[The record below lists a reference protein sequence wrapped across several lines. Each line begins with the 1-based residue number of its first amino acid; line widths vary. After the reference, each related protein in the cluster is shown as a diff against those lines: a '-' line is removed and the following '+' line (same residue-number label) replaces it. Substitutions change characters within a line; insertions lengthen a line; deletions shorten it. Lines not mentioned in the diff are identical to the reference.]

1 MDMGHGMKKWMV
13 SCLLLTLSI
22 MSQAQNNEIMCNRIR
37 SLQVM
42 AGDNWQDPPVISLEE
57 ARRLGN
63 GRTIRIS
70 FDDMTHEYHRYVYR
84 IIHCDADWKES
95 SSLFASDYI
104 EGFND
109 AVTIEDDITESVNT
123 NTLYTHYGFQI
134 TNERCALKMSG
145 NYRVM
150 VFDENDEN
158 SPIFS
163 ACFMVVDP
171 RMATIMRMTTNT
183 DVDVNDRHQQ
193 VEMNLNY
200 GNVNVT
206 DWHSQI
212 KTVVLQNLRYDNAV
226 VNAEPAYITSKG
238 LTWSHNRKLIFDG
251 GNEYRKFEMLDEST
265 VGLGISEM
273 DWNKEHYHAYLWPA
287 EMRLSYVYEESGNG
301 AFLLRNRD
309 NKEAEY
315 TSEYVWVHFTLP
327 SDRLPGDVYVNGR
340 WTNDRFLPQYRMAYD
355 ETKHRYETTIPLKL
369 GYYSYQYIQVLGDGR
384 TALIPTEGNFY
395 QTRNRYTFLVYYR
408 PIGARTDYLMGYADL
423 K

>member
-1 MDMGHGMKKWMV
+1 
-13 SCLLLTLSI
+13 
-22 MSQAQNNEIMCNRIR
+22 
-37 SLQVM
+37 
-42 AGDNWQDPPVISLEE
+42 
-57 ARRLGN
+57 
-63 GRTIRIS
+63 
-70 FDDMTHEYHRYVYR
+70 
-84 IIHCDADWKES
+84 
-95 SSLFASDYI
+95 
-104 EGFND
+104 
-109 AVTIEDDITESVNT
+109 
-123 NTLYTHYGFQI
+123 
-134 TNERCALKMSG
+134 MSG

-171 RMATIMRMTTNT
+171 RMATTMRMTTNT

-226 VNAEPAYITSKG
+226 VNVEPAYITSKG

-287 EMRLSYVYEESGNG
+287 EMRSSYVYEESGNG

-309 NKEAEY
+309 NKEAE
-315 TSEYVWVHFTLP
+315 
-327 SDRLPGDVYVNGR
+327 
-340 WTNDRFLPQYRMAYD
+340 
-355 ETKHRYETTIPLKL
+355 
-369 GYYSYQYIQVLGDGR
+369 
-384 TALIPTEGNFY
+384 
-395 QTRNRYTFLVYYR
+395 
-408 PIGARTDYLMGYADL
+408 
-423 K
+423 